1 MEKNE
6 ELKEINENIKKTNEE
21 LENLKKI
28 KAVFKIQKEID
39 QSKADRRS
47 KIIIA
52 IDMATMAG
60 IAAAITLNANHGNEN
75 IFKNYDLKPQYITEA
90 IDNSDN
96 PDTVVYST
104 DSKDLGKKQTLI
116 TFDTYD
122 KWVPYEDHYKRNVVT
137 YQVTADKALK
147 EYYQKNINNVTI
159 EKLEDLNYAK
169 INSYTEESFSV
180 NEKDLNRAPY
190 IRMTSTYKGNL
201 VEVKESKFENIAGLG
216 YTAVIWMLGTLITS
230 IAIEEIE
237 KALKNTKYAKKK
249 QEQHFKEFFTVGEID
264 DKNVDTQITLKLNY
278 LSNLANRK
286 AEIESSK
293 Q

>member
-6 ELKEINENIKKTNEE
+6 ELKEINENIIKTNEE
-21 LENLKKI
+21 LENLRKI
-28 KAVFKIQKEID
+28 KNVFKTQRQID
-39 QSKADRRS
+39 QSKEDKR
-47 KIIIA
+47 KQIITA

-60 IAAAITLNANHGNEN
+60 IAAAITLNVNHGNEN

-104 DSKDLGKKQTLI
+104 DSKDLGKNQTLI

-122 KWVPYEDHYKRNVVT
+122 QWVPYEDHYKRNVVT

-147 EYYQKNINNVTI
+147 EYYQKDINNISI

-169 INSYTEESFSV
+169 INSYTEESFTI

-201 VEVKESKFENIAGLG
+201 VEVKESKFENISGLA
-216 YTAVIWMLGTLITS
+216 YTAIIWIFGTLITS

-237 KALKNTKYAKKK
+237 KALMKTKSAKKK
-249 QEQHFKEFFTVGEID
+249 HDQHFKEFYTVGEID
-264 DKNVDTQITLKLNY
+264 DTNIDTEIQLKLNY
-278 LSNLANRK
+278 LSDLANRK
-286 AEIESSK
+286 AKIESSK